1 MKEQFV
7 LDASALLSIVLDE
20 RGRER
25 VDRILDRSRIHAVNL
40 AEVVGRLVRS
50 GMPAERAVA
59 TLDELQLEVEEEFG
73 ARQAGFC
80 GALLGSRR
88 DLGLSLPDTISGA
101 ESGLACHH
109 RGGPGYCE
117 RSHRRRAVASAS
129 QARASDGRGSTL
141 PGCTLAFYFKKLE
154 FPRVDFR

>member
-1 MKEQFV
+1 VKAQFV

-20 RGRER
+20 RGHER

-59 TLDELQLEVEEEFG
+59 TLQELHLEVEEEFG

-80 GALLGSRR
+80 GALLGTRR
-88 DLGLSLPDTISGA
+88 DLGLSLGDCVCLTTAAWLG
-101 ESGLACHH
+101 
-109 RGGPGYCE
+109 
-117 RSHRRRAVASAS
+117 AVAVTADRRWK
-129 QARASDGRGSTL
+129 QLDGTVVNNE
-141 PGCTLAFYFKKLE
+141 TI
-154 FPRVDFR
+154 RVELIR